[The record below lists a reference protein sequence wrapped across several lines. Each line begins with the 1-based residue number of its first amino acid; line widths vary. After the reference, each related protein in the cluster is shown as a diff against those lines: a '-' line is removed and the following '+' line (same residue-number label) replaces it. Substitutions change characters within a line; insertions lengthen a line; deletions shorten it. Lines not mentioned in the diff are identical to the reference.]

1 MREQKHFSRF
11 RAPRVETPNLVE
23 AQTQSY
29 LWLLEQGMKETFK
42 EFTPIKDYSGKK
54 FDLEFL
60 KVELG
65 EPKVDEHYA
74 KAQKLTLDI
83 PVRAHVRLVNRVT
96 GSEKEQEIFL
106 ADLPLMTDHGTFV
119 INGVERVIVPQ
130 LARSY
135 GVFFTAEEVKGKRHF
150 GAKLIP
156 QRGAWIEMEA
166 EATGDIAV
174 RIDRKRKFPA
184 ASLLRVMGAPTDAD
198 LKALFK
204 GNEAGTRFIE
214 AAIEKDPAKSVEEAY
229 IEIHKRLRDGDLATA
244 KNAAEYIDSIFSEER
259 YDLSRVGRYR
269 FNQRFG
275 KSLDEKDLVRKTLS
289 IEDVAIVI
297 MHLLSLE
304 SNPDAQEDNI
314 DHLGSR
320 RVRYVGEMLQ
330 SRLRV
335 GLTHMKR
342 NIQDRMSTIDADAT
356 LPQQFVNPR
365 PLQARIK
372 EFFTTNQLS
381 QFMQQENALTE
392 LEHLRTL
399 SALGPG
405 GLTRER
411 AGFEVRDVHPSHY
424 GRLCPIHTP
433 EGPNIGLILRLAT
446 FARLNEFGMI
456 ETPYAKVVKG
466 KVTDEIVYLNAAEE
480 EGFRIA
486 HGATKLDDHG
496 KIAEDMLEVRTG
508 EGPARVS
515 GLEVDFIDVSPEQPF
530 SIATSMIPFLE
541 HDDANRSLMGSN
553 MQKQSTPCIIPEAPL
568 VATGM
573 EERAARDTG
582 RLILAKEAGT
592 VVEADGKRI
601 IVKNEKGKEVMYP
614 LVNFVR
620 TNGFTALHQRPSISV
635 GAKVKKGQL
644 LADVSTTDNGQLAL
658 GQNALVAFMCW
669 SGANYEDAIIISE
682 RLVKDSKFSSIHIEE
697 FVCNVRDTKLGPEE
711 TTHDIPNV
719 SEAKLRNLDEDGI
732 VRPGSEVRPG
742 DILVGKITPKGET
755 QLTPEE
761 RLLRSIFGDKA
772 RDVKDSSL
780 RMENGKRGRIIGVKV
795 FSREAG
801 HQLESGIIKR
811 IHIEVAQLRA
821 VSVGDKLAG
830 RHGNK
835 GVISRILP
843 EEDMPY
849 TADGR
854 PVDVILTPLGVPSR
868 MNLGQILELHLG
880 LAANTLNYQAICPP
894 FAGATEGEIRE
905 ELKKAGFAES
915 GKMPLY
921 DGRTGERFE
930 QDIAVGYMYI
940 LKLHHMVEDKIH
952 MRSIGPY
959 SLITQQPLGGKAQ
972 GGGQRFGEM
981 EVWALLGYGA
991 AYTLREMLT
1000 IKSDD
1005 IQGRS
1010 QAFDSIVRGE
1020 RITHHFAP
1028 ASFNVLLH
1036 TLRGLALDVELM
1048 RNGSSVAGSRKT
1060 PGAEASDFD
1069 AVRIRPAS
1077 PERILEWSHG
1087 EVTKPET
1094 INYRTQR
1101 PEKNSLFDEKIF
1113 GPERDYECYCGKYR
1127 GIRYKGIVC
1136 EKCGVEITRAI
1147 VRRERMGHVDLAVPV
1162 AHVWFLR
1169 AIPSRLAMVLGISG
1183 GELEKVVYFAGYIV
1197 NMVHEKEKARI
1208 SGELEAEYKQ
1218 KMKNLQDEKS
1228 KEKMKELFLEAKKD
1242 IESLRIGAVL
1252 DEPKYH
1258 RFAIKYG
1265 AMFEAGIGAEAIYN
1279 LCKLLDLK
1287 VLIKDIEVALLDA
1300 GAAEREKLGKRLSI
1314 VRGMLRSGVRPEWM
1328 FLSRIP
1334 VIPPGLRPMVALEG
1348 GRHATSDVND
1358 LYRRVINRNNR
1369 LKKLI
1374 EIHAPDVIL
1383 RNEKR
1388 ILQEAIDALVDNSIR
1403 HGGAAYSATTQART
1417 RPLKS
1422 LSDNLKGK
1430 HGLFRQNLLGKR
1442 VDYSGRSVIV
1452 VGPELKLHQCGLPKH
1467 MALELFRPFVI
1478 GKLLEKELAY
1488 NIRGAGRLIDE
1499 GVPEVWAILEDVI
1512 RDKYVLL
1519 NRAPTLHR
1527 LGIQAF
1533 QPILIEGNAIQLH
1546 PMVCPAFNAD
1556 FDGDQMA
1563 VHVPLSPEAQAEARE
1578 IMAAPK
1584 NILKPGNGEPVVAS
1598 KLLDILLGAY
1608 WMTKEVDGMKGEGLA
1623 FQSPNA
1629 AILAY
1634 DYGQVGFQAKIKV
1647 LPSDKEK
1654 YAQFGGSLFETTVGR
1669 LLFNTVFPSD
1679 YPYINE
1685 PVGKDKL
1692 SKIVDDL
1699 INRYGLEK
1707 IPEILDRIKTFGFR
1721 YVTQSGITWS
1731 LDDIQIPKEK
1741 QGIVD
1746 AAQLKSE
1753 EVVRHWQEGLLS
1765 EEERYHMNLEIWH
1778 DAKSQVEKLI
1788 PATLP
1793 VNGPVSDMLRSKAR
1807 GSVAQLT
1814 QMAGMKGLIAS
1825 PSGETLELPVTKSMK
1840 EGLSPIE
1847 YFITTHG
1854 SRSGL
1859 AATALSTAKAGYL
1872 TRRLFDVAQDIVV
1885 TIEDCNTKEGIYVR
1899 RESASGIGTFL
1910 AKNIEGR
1917 YLASDIEI
1925 EGKTE
1930 YKKGHFITQADARRI
1945 EDTGVASVY
1954 VRSPIGCTAARGI
1967 CAHCYGADLGLM
1979 KPVALGEAVGTI
1991 AAQAIGEPGTQ
2002 LTMNVKHAGGAASAG
2017 GDVTSGLPRVEEIFE
2032 RRSPRNPAVVASVSG
2047 EVLEIKEDGMDRI
2060 IVVTPDLEHKAKTK
2074 KGSEVMEYELPPRRQ
2089 PTVKAGD
2096 KVTRGQL
2103 LTDGS
2108 ADLQELF
2115 KYAGKEKTQEYM
2127 ISEVIKIYELQG
2139 ASISVKHLEVIIKQM
2154 FSRMKV
2160 TASGGTELSVG
2171 DVLPDMELNLIN
2183 AATREAGN
2191 EPAKGDGLVMGILD
2205 VSLSRASFL
2214 SAASFQNTTRMLIKA
2229 AMYGSVD
2236 KLEGLKENVIIG
2248 RLIPAG
2254 TGFKGS
2260 PKEKLVNRYAPTQ
2273 EQVAEDKVRT
2283 S

>member
-1 MREQKHFSRF
+1 MREQKFFSRF
-11 RAPRVETPNLVE
+11 KAPRVETPNLSQ
-23 AQTQSY
+23 AQLDSFQWI
-29 LWLLEQGMKETFK
+29 LKEGIKDTFK

-54 FDLEFL
+54 FDLEFV
-60 KVELG
+60 KIEVG
-65 EPKVDEHYA
+65 EPKYDEHYA
-74 KAQKLTLDI
+74 KAQKLSLDVPI
-83 PVRAHVRLVNRVT
+83 RAIVRLKNKTT
-96 GSEKEQEIFL
+96 GSEQEQEVFL
-106 ADLPLMTDHGTFV
+106 ADFPVMTSHGTFV

-150 GAKLIP
+150 GAKIIP
-156 QRGAWIEMEA
+156 ARGAWIESEA
-166 EATGDIAV
+166 GAEGDISV

-184 ASLLRVMGAPTDAD
+184 VSLLRVLGAQYDSD
-198 LKALFK
+198 LKSLFSATPHEK
-204 GNEAGTRFIE
+204 KWIE
-214 AAIEKDPAKSVEEAY
+214 AAIELDPAKTADEAY
-229 IEIHKRLRDGDLATA
+229 VEIHKRLRDGDLATTQ
-244 KNAAEYIDSIFSEER
+244 NARDYINSIFSEER

-269 FNQRFG
+269 FNQRFN
-275 KSLDEKDLVRKTLS
+275 KSLDEKELARKTLS
-289 IEDVAIVI
+289 LDDVVTVLQHVI
-297 MHLLSLE
+297 ALE
-304 SNPDAQEDNI
+304 NNPDAVEDNI

-342 NIQDRMSTIDADAT
+342 NIQDRMSTIDAEAAQ
-356 LPQQFVNPR
+356 PVMFVNPR

-433 EGPNIGLILRLAT
+433 EGPNIGLILRLST

-456 ETPYAKVVKG
+456 ETPYAKVVNG
-466 KVTDEIVYLNAAEE
+466 KVTKEIVYLNAAEE
-480 EGFRIA
+480 EKEPVA
-486 HGATKLDDHG
+486 HAVTKVEEDG
-496 KIAEDMLEVRTG
+496 QIAEEQVEVRLNGAPT
-508 EGPARVS
+508 RV
-515 GLEVDFIDVSPEQPF
+515 LREAVKYMDVAPEQPF

-541 HDDANRSLMGSN
+541 HDDANRALMGSN

-568 VATGM
+568 VATGI
-573 EERAARDTG
+573 EARAARDTG
-582 RLILAKEAGT
+582 RLHLAQEDG
-592 VVEADGKRI
+592 VVTQADGKRI
-601 IVKNEKGKEVMYP
+601 VVKNAKGKEVEYP

-620 TNGFTALHQRPSISV
+620 TNGFTALHQRPTVSV
-635 GAKVKKGQL
+635 GDKVKKGAL
-644 LADVSTTDNGQLAL
+644 LADASSTDGGQLAL

-719 SEAKLRNLDEDGI
+719 SEVKLRNLDEDGV
-732 VRPGSEVRPG
+732 VRAGSEVRPG

-801 HQLESGIIKR
+801 HNLESGIIKR
-811 IHIEVAQLRA
+811 IHIEVAQLRT

-849 TADGR
+849 MADGR

-905 ELKKAGFAES
+905 ELKKAGHAEN
-915 GKMPLY
+915 GKMTLY
-921 DGRTGERFE
+921 DGRTGEKFE
-930 QDIAVGYMYI
+930 QDVAVGYMYI

-991 AYTLREMLT
+991 AHTLREMLT
-1000 IKSDD
+1000 VKSDD

-1010 QAFDSIVRGE
+1010 AAFDAIVRGE
-1020 RITHHFAP
+1020 HISHHFAP

-1036 TLRGLALDVELM
+1036 TLRGLSLDAELL
-1048 RNGSSVAGSRKT
+1048 RHGERVSGARKT
-1060 PGAEASDFD
+1060 PGAEVSDFD
-1069 AVRIRPAS
+1069 SVRIRPAS

-1113 GPERDYECYCGKYR
+1113 GPEKDYECYCGKYR
-1127 GIRYKGIVC
+1127 GIRYKGITC

-1169 AIPSRLAMVLGISG
+1169 AIPSRLAMVLGLSAG
-1183 GELEKVVYFAGYIV
+1183 DLEKVVYFAGYV
-1197 NMVHEKEKARI
+1197 VTAVHKHEKERI
-1208 SGELEAEYKQ
+1208 TAELETEYKA
-1218 KMKNLQDEKS
+1218 KLKNLQDEKS
-1228 KEKMKELFLEAKKD
+1228 KEKMKELFLEAKRD
-1242 IESLRIGAVL
+1242 IDAIEVGAVL

-1265 AMFEAGIGAEAIYN
+1265 ASFEAGIGAEAIYN
-1279 LCKLLDLK
+1279 LCKGLDLK
-1287 VLIKDIEVALLDA
+1287 AEVKKVEEALLDA
-1300 GAAEREKLGKRLSI
+1300 GAAEREKLGKRLSTLRAM
-1314 VRGMLRSGVRPEWM
+1314 VRSGVRPEWM
-1328 FLSRIP
+1328 FLVRIP

-1369 LKKLI
+1369 LKKLL

-1388 ILQEAIDALVDNSIR
+1388 ILQEAVDALIDNSIR

-1478 GKLLEKELAY
+1478 GQLLAKELAY

-1499 GVPEVWAILEDVI
+1499 GVPEVWAILEEI
-1512 RDKYVLL
+1512 IKDKYVLL

-1533 QPILIEGNAIQLH
+1533 QPVLIEGNAIQLH
-1546 PMVCPAFNAD
+1546 PLVCPAFNAD

-1563 VHVPLSPEAQAEARE
+1563 VHVPLSPESQAEARL
-1578 IMAAPK
+1578 IMAANK
-1584 NILKPGNGEPVVAS
+1584 NILKPGSGEPVVTT
-1598 KLLDILLGAY
+1598 KLLDILLGSY
-1608 WMTKEVDGMKGEGLA
+1608 WMTKEVKGAKGEGMA

-1634 DYGQVGFQAKIKV
+1634 DYGAVGFQAKVKV
-1647 LPSDKEK
+1647 QPSEKEK
-1654 YAQFGGSLFETTVGR
+1654 YAQFGGQLFETTVGR

-1679 YPYINE
+1679 YPFINS
-1685 PVGKDKL
+1685 PIDKKSL
-1692 SKIVDDL
+1692 ARLVDDL
-1699 INRYGLEK
+1699 IERYGLEK
-1707 IPEILDRIKTFGFR
+1707 VPEILDRIKTFGFR

-1731 LDDIQIPKEK
+1731 LDDIKIPKEK
-1741 QGIVD
+1741 DGIV
-1746 AAQLKSE
+1746 AEAQKKSD
-1753 EVVRHWQEGLLS
+1753 EVVKHWEQGLLS
-1765 EEERYHMNLEIWH
+1765 EEERYRLNIEIWH
-1778 DAKSQVEKLI
+1778 GAKSQVEKLM
-1788 PATLP
+1788 PGTL
-1793 VNGPVSDMLRSKAR
+1793 VENGPVADMLKSGAR
-1807 GSVAQLT
+1807 GSVAQVT
-1814 QMAGMKGLIAS
+1814 QMAGMKGLISS
-1825 PSGETLELPVTKSMK
+1825 PTGEAIEFPITKSMK
-1840 EGLSPIE
+1840 EGLTPIE

-1854 SRSGL
+1854 SRKGL
-1859 AATALSTAKAGYL
+1859 SDTALNTAKAGYL

-1885 TIEDCNTKEGIYVR
+1885 TEEDCGTKEGLTIT

-1910 AKNIEGR
+1910 AQNINGR
-1917 YLASDIEI
+1917 YLAGDLEVN
-1925 EGKTE
+1925 GQVA
-1930 YKKGHFITQADARRI
+1930 YKKGHFLTHADAKHI
-1945 EDTGVASVY
+1945 EELGVQGVY
-1954 VRSPIGCTAARGI
+1954 VRSAVACRSHKGV
-1967 CAHCYGADLGLM
+1967 CAKCYGSDLGTM
-1979 KPVALGEAVGTI
+1979 KPVALGEAVGTV

-2002 LTMNVKHAGGAASAG
+2002 LTMRTFHAGGAASVG
-2017 GDVTSGLPRVEEIFE
+2017 GDITQGLPRVEEIFE
-2032 RRSPRNPAVVASVSG
+2032 RRAPRNPAVIATVSG
-2047 EVLEIKEDGMDRI
+2047 RVVEIKDDGKEKT
-2060 IVVTPDLEHKAKTK
+2060 IVVAPDIEHKKGKKDMIEYTVHFRRVPLVKTGDTVS
-2074 KGSEVMEYELPPRRQ
+2074 KGQ
-2089 PTVKAGD
+2089 F
-2096 KVTRGQL
+2096 

-2108 ADLQELF
+2108 ADLQDLF
-2115 KYAGKEKTQEYM
+2115 ENAGKEKTLDY
-2127 ISEVIKIYELQG
+2127 IIAEVVKIYELQG
-2139 ASISVKHLEVIIKQM
+2139 ANISIKHLEVIVRQM
-2154 FSRMKV
+2154 FSRVKI
-2160 TASGGTELSVG
+2160 TNTGTTEYSVG
-2171 DVLPDMELNLIN
+2171 DVVAETDLAYVNDKLPEGS
-2183 AATREAGN
+2183 EK
-2191 EPAKGDGLVMGILD
+2191 AKGDGQIMGILD

-2229 AMYGSVD
+2229 SIGGAVD
-2236 KLEGLKENVIIG
+2236 RLEGLKENVIIG

-2260 PKEKLVNRYAPTQ
+2260 PKQEMIAKFSPRHMEAP
-2273 EQVAEDKVRT
+2273 VAEKT
-2283 S
+2283 EAAQ